1 LPDGLAAETQSDV
14 ALSSLDTG
22 AIGAHISSMATQARR
37 SSAPDSGTGG
47 PWPQHTGNASATV
60 LVVDDEAENR
70 RAMSR
75 QLTAEGFGVATA
87 SSATEA
93 FEILRRGNIDAV
105 LMDIVMPDLDGIEA
119 TRLIKQDETLREIPV
134 IVLTGFSDVPAR
146 MRALSAGAEEFLA
159 RPVERTEMAVRLRN
173 LLRLRA
179 THRELRA
186 RNLALGRLLEQ
197 ESERVAYYER
207 FTRNA
212 FDALTARIAI
222 LDSHGTIV
230 SVNEAWR
237 RFMSEQG
244 REFAIG
250 QPYRADQFVSE
261 PDAPRLREGIMAVAR
276 GERDNFVLDY
286 AYGSA
291 ASPGWFTARV
301 TRFKDSDPSYVVVS
315 HEDVTEEQ
323 KTRTALNETETKLEE
338 SRQQVLHAQKMES
351 VGRLAG
357 GVAHDFNNM
366 LTSIICFTRFVVDDM
381 AQEDP
386 RRSDLVEV
394 LKAADSAARLTSQL
408 LVFSRRKP
416 LQTVVL
422 DVNAALTSVG
432 RVLRRMLGERIELV
446 ILPAEESLCVVF
458 DPGQFDQLI
467 FNLAVNAKDA
477 MPTGGTITLKLAGV
491 QIEAGE
497 SLSVGDYVELLVSD
511 TGEGMSADVAAR
523 AFEPFFTTKGDRGT
537 GLGLATC
544 YGIAQQAHGS
554 ITVQSQP
561 GGGTSFRVLLPRAE
575 DTRRYELQRGA
586 VPSPI
591 CLHGTVLVV
600 EDQPVILRT
609 MARALSLVG
618 LTVLEAVSG
627 EDASVV
633 LDAHG
638 CMPDLIVIDMVL
650 PGMSGQRFA
659 ERLRG
664 QHPALKVLYVSG
676 YVGDEIQHTVRTD
689 ENTAFVCK
697 PFSGRQLALCAAAL
711 LAPSVK
717 EAPVSQ

>member
-1 LPDGLAAETQSDV
+1 MQPAE
-14 ALSSLDTG
+14 
-22 AIGAHISSMATQARR
+22 
-37 SSAPDSGTGG
+37 
-47 PWPQHTGNASATV
+47 NATV

-70 RAMSR
+70 RVLSR
-75 QLTAEGFGVATA
+75 QLAAEGFGVVTA
-87 SSATEA
+87 SSALEA
-93 FEILRRGNIDAV
+93 LEILRRGNIDAV
-105 LMDIVMPDLDGIEA
+105 LMDIVMPELDGVEA
-119 TRLIKQDETLREIPV
+119 TRIIKQDETLREIPV

-207 FTRNA
+207 FNRNA

-237 RFMSEQG
+237 RFMTEHG

-250 QPYRADQFVSE
+250 QPYRADHVVSG
-261 PDAPRLREGIMAVAR
+261 PDVHRLREGIMAVAR

-291 ASPGWFTARV
+291 ASAGWFTARV

-315 HEDVTEEQ
+315 HEDVTQEQ
-323 KTRTALNETETKLEE
+323 RTRTALNETEAKLEE

-381 AQEDP
+381 ALEDP

-408 LVFSRRKP
+408 LAFSRRKP

-422 DVNAALTSVG
+422 DVNAALISVG
-432 RVLRRMLGERIELV
+432 RVLRRTLGERIELV
-446 ILPAEESLCVVF
+446 ILPAEEPLCVIF

-477 MPTGGTITLKLAGV
+477 MPAGGTITLKLA
-491 QIEAGE
+491 QTRLEAGE
-497 SLSVGDYVELLVSD
+497 GLSAGDYVELLVSD
-511 TGEGMSADVAAR
+511 TGEGMTADVAAR
-523 AFEPFFTTKGDRGT
+523 AFEPFFTTKGERGT

-544 YGIAQQAHGS
+544 YGIAQQARGS

-561 GGGTSFRVLLPRAE
+561 GGGTSFRVLLPKSE
-575 DTRRYELQRGA
+575 DTRRYELQRGTA
-586 VPSPI
+586 PLPI
-591 CLHGTVLVV
+591 RLNGTVLVV
-600 EDQPVILRT
+600 EDQPAILRT

-633 LDAHG
+633 LEAHG
-638 CMPDLIVIDMVL
+638 RMPDLVVTDMVL
-650 PGMSGQRFA
+650 PGMSGQRFV
-659 ERLRG
+659 ERLRAR
-664 QHPALKVLYVSG
+664 HSALKVVYVSG
-676 YVGDEIQHTVRTD
+676 YVGDEIQHAVRTD

-711 LAPSVK
+711 LA
-717 EAPVSQ
+717 VSATEVAITDPDLAI